1 MSTKVYPKPLSAGDT
16 ACIVDPS
23 SPLIEKRVKA
33 SQQFLLSLGLATS
46 IGSNLTKESLLYGN
60 VLNGKAKLSDQSA
73 YSNNGYTAGTP
84 AGRANEILAADT
96 DAIFCLPGGYGAVQT
111 LPYLSANSNL
121 QKLASQ
127 APIISGFSDV
137 TPILNVI
144 YQRTGLVTYH
154 APMITPN
161 FVESSMAK
169 DGKYNQYT
177 YSYWHKFLFTDW
189 HSVELHNPSGHA
201 MHALRSGKA
210 AGDIVGGNLQE
221 LSWLTGTPYQLD
233 LHDKILFIEDVD
245 VTIPMLDMALAQ
257 MYQAGVFDGVKGVI
271 IGDFVD
277 CPNEGAGGYGDFV
290 SLDARQIIEER
301 ILQYIPNVPVLSG
314 LAIGHNADTVTIPI
328 GAYCELDAAAQI
340 VRIIRK

>member
-1 MSTKVYPKPLSAGDT
+1 MSTKVYSKPLSAGDT

-33 SQQFLLSLGLATS
+33 SQQFLSNLGLATS
-46 IGSNLTKESLLYGN
+46 IGSNLAKESLLYDN
-60 VLNGKAKLSDQSA
+60 ILSGKAKLSDQSA

-84 AGRANEILAADT
+84 ADRANEILTADT

-111 LPYLSANSNL
+111 LPYLCTNDNL

-127 APIISGFSDV
+127 APVISGFSDV

-154 APMITPN
+154 APMVTPN
-161 FVESSMAK
+161 FVESSMIK

-189 HSVELHNPSGHA
+189 HDVELHNPSGHA
-201 MHALRSGKA
+201 MHTLRSGKA

-245 VTIPMLDMALAQ
+245 VTIPMLDMALAH

-277 CPNEGAGGYGDFV
+277 CLNEGAGERGDFA

-301 ILQYIPNVPVLSG
+301 ILQYTPNVPVLSG

-328 GAYCELDAAAQI
+328 GAYCELDAGTQI
-340 VRIIRK
+340 IRIIRK